1 MALLDTGSDAT
12 LILEEIAQKLKL
24 TGEMRNISISNVMSM
39 GNKLSSKLVKFSVSL
54 NSHPERVSV
63 RNA

>member
-24 TGEMRNISISNVMSM
+24 TGEMRNISISNVMSK